1 MRLER
6 VFTHRVIRLLQVT
19 VPVLVVVLVTISVWN
34 YYGRRVQRGGSSKV
48 ATKLPRGVSVRSDG
62 FSYSRTEGGRTKFT
76 VHAKQSL
83 GYEDDK
89 YILQDVDVLVYGATE
104 RDPTRNIRGKN
115 CAFDQATNDFT
126 CNGNIEVQLDEK
138 TIVRTEMLIYN
149 DHEGIVTAPQPAT
162 LEQNGTVGR
171 ANRFEYAMN
180 TGLLKLIGN
189 VNIQT
194 PDHAEIQT
202 GTALFQQKEN
212 WTTMSGDVSF
222 KSKNGWIRGTTGR
235 ADLEP
240 GTYKPKMINVEGNVT
255 AESQSS
261 TANESWKLRAA
272 WLEAILSQD
281 GTAERVKTRGNV
293 DIEKMGGE
301 KYQRISG
308 AEIDTTL
315 KDGKVDTLEAR
326 QNARMVLGSDQ
337 TLESSEIWTNA
348 TGSVRTTDSSIL
360 RVGDSTIEG
369 KDFVIENGE
378 NVFTFNTVR
387 RATLKKEGGQE
398 SSSNQTRAR
407 FDSHSNT
414 LQELVQTGDFYFRT
428 SQYEGRA
435 QTGRFDEGGTVIT
448 LEGSPVVNDSE
459 KQLQAAQIRV
469 NQKDNSFVATK
480 NVSTLMKNPN
490 QRVLVKAARAEGGA
504 DSMFYTGSVQLW
516 REDTYIKAERLKATG
531 QGEQNLTVHAEAAP
545 GGKVESHIQNIRA
558 TSDTLDYDD
567 SSGVMRYLGH
577 VEAKKQDMILE
588 TPDLT
593 ANFRDGNV
601 TEIVASGG
609 VVVTRVD
616 QRGTGER
623 AVYDA
628 ATDVVTLT
636 GKNAQVRDKEHGL
649 VQGSTLVM
657 KNKGHTVSVTGGNGE
672 RTVTRHPVKNDKR

>member
-1 MRLER
+1 MRLKR
-6 VFTHRVIRLLQVT
+6 IFTHRVIRLLQVT
-19 VPVLVVVLVTISVWN
+19 LPILVVVLVAIPAWN
-34 YYGRRVQRGGSSKV
+34 YYGKRVHKGVSPRIG
-48 ATKLPRGVSVRSDG
+48 TKLPRGVSVRSDG
-62 FSYSRTEGGRTKFT
+62 FSYSRTDGGRTKFT

-126 CNGNIEVQLDEK
+126 CNGNIQVQLDEK
-138 TIVRTEMLIYN
+138 TIVRTELLIYN
-149 DHEGIVTAPQPAT
+149 DHAGIVTAPQPAT

-180 TGLLKLIGN
+180 TGLLKLIGD

-194 PDHAEIQT
+194 ADHAEIQT
-202 GTALFQQKEN
+202 ATALFQQKEN
-212 WTTMSGDVSF
+212 WTTMSGDVLF
-222 KSKNGWIRGTTGR
+222 KSKNGWIRGSTGR

-240 GTYKPKMINVEGNVT
+240 GTYKPKMIKVEGNVT
-255 AESQSS
+255 AESQSQ
-261 TANESWKLRAA
+261 TANESWKLRAE
-272 WLEAILSQD
+272 WLEAIISHD

-293 DIEKMGGE
+293 EIEKMGGE

-308 AEIDTTL
+308 AEVDTKL
-315 KDGKVDTLEAR
+315 KDGKVDTLQAR
-326 QNARMVLGSDQ
+326 ENARMVLGSDQ

-348 TGSVRTTDSSIL
+348 AGSVQTTDNSVL
-360 RVGDSTIEG
+360 KVGDSTIEG
-369 KDFVIENGE
+369 KDFMIENGE
-378 NVFTFNTVR
+378 NVFTFNTIR
-387 RATLKKEGGQE
+387 RATLKKEDGQE

-407 FDSHSNT
+407 FDNRTNT
-414 LQELVQTGDFYFRT
+414 LEELVQNGDFHFRT

-459 KQLQAAQIRV
+459 KQLEAAQIRL

-504 DSMFYTGSVQLW
+504 DSMLYSGGVRLW

-531 QGEQNLTVHAEAAP
+531 QGDQNLSVHAEAAH
-545 GGKVESHIQNIRA
+545 GGKVESHIQNIRS

-567 SSGVMRYLGH
+567 SRGVMRYLGH
-577 VEAKKQDMILE
+577 VQAKKQDMILE

-593 ANFRDGNV
+593 ANFRDGSV

-616 QRGTGER
+616 QRGTGEH

-649 VQGSTLVM
+649 TQGSTLVM
-657 KNKGHTVSVTGGNGE
+657 KNKGENVSVTAGSGE
-672 RTVTRHPVKNDKR
+672 RTVTKHPVKNERR

>member
-19 VPVLVVVLVTISVWN
+19 VPVLVVVLVTIPAWN
-34 YYGRRVQRGGSSKV
+34 YYGRRVQRSGSSRI

-89 YILQDVDVLVYGATE
+89 YVLQDVDVLVYGATE

-138 TIVRTEMLIYN
+138 TTVRTEMLIYN

-212 WTTMSGDVSF
+212 WTTMSGEVSF
-222 KSKNGWIRGTTGR
+222 KSKNGWIRGSTGR

-261 TANESWKLRAA
+261 TTNESWKLRAA
-272 WLEAILSQD
+272 WLEAILSPD

-301 KYQRISG
+301 KNQRISG

-348 TGSVRTTDSSIL
+348 TGSVRTTDSSL
-360 RVGDSTIEG
+360 LKVGDSTIEG

-378 NVFTFNTVR
+378 NVFIFNTVR

-414 LQELVQTGDFYFRT
+414 LQELVQTGDF
-428 SQYEGRA
+428 
-435 QTGRFDEGGTVIT
+435 
-448 LEGSPVVNDSE
+448 
-459 KQLQAAQIRV
+459 
-469 NQKDNSFVATK
+469 
-480 NVSTLMKNPN
+480 
-490 QRVLVKAARAEGGA
+490 
-504 DSMFYTGSVQLW
+504 
-516 REDTYIKAERLKATG
+516 
-531 QGEQNLTVHAEAAP
+531 
-545 GGKVESHIQNIRA
+545 
-558 TSDTLDYDD
+558 
-567 SSGVMRYLGH
+567 
-577 VEAKKQDMILE
+577 
-588 TPDLT
+588 
-593 ANFRDGNV
+593 
-601 TEIVASGG
+601 
-609 VVVTRVD
+609 
-616 QRGTGER
+616 
-623 AVYDA
+623 
-628 ATDVVTLT
+628 
-636 GKNAQVRDKEHGL
+636 
-649 VQGSTLVM
+649 
-657 KNKGHTVSVTGGNGE
+657 
-672 RTVTRHPVKNDKR
+672 